1 MHSIRMPVPDLRGLR
16 GMRAP
21 LGFKFFQCHGVLG
34 KYGKIVSWH
43 PPEGWCPHLREILDL
58 PLDAYHLLGHLC
70 CMHVPL
76 AHMPPTMHAPCH
88 AHPLATHTPAPT
100 MHTPCHTY
108 SFTTHAPCH
117 VYPLPCM
124 PPVMYAS
131 LPHIPTFHH
140 ACPPLPCTPLL
151 PCMPAFCHACPLG
164 HTCPPPA
171 THTNLSPCMPSF
183 AMHTPFTMHARLL
196 PCMPPWPYMAPPL
209 PWTDG
214 MIHPC
219 ENITFPQLLLRA
231 VKMLPSVRIEPRTS
245 GILV

>member
-1 MHSIRMPVPDLRGLR
+1 MPVPDLRGAR

-21 LGFKFFQCHGVLG
+21 PPVQILSMSWGFWG

-117 VYPLPCM
+117 VCPLPCM
-124 PPVMYAS
+124 PPAMYAPCHVCPLPCMPPAMYAS
-131 LPHIPTFHH
+131 LPQIPTFHH
-140 ACPPLPCTPLL
+140 ACPPLPCTPLS

-164 HTCPPPA
+164 HTSPPC
-171 THTNLSPCMPSF
+171 HGQME
-183 AMHTPFTMHARLL
+183 
-196 PCMPPWPYMAPPL
+196 WYML
-209 PWTDG
+209 
-214 MIHPC
+214 
-219 ENITFPQLLLRA
+219 
-231 VKMLPSVRIEPRTS
+231 VKTLPSRNYCCMR
-245 GILV
+245 